1 MRPTYE
7 SLDDLRN
14 EQEIITF
21 FANHFNSNMN
31 AVKIPKQYKIDYCL
45 MIDGE
50 ITAFA
55 EVKNRTCAKE
65 TYPTYML
72 SLAKYLEALRI
83 KKDLSLET
91 ILVVKWTDAIG
102 YIELGRKTWPIG
114 FGGRT
119 DRGDWQDKEPMVFIP
134 ISAFG
139 LVQ

>member
-7 SLDDLRN
+7 SSDDLRN

-21 FANHFNSNMN
+21 FAKHFNDKLN

-45 MIDGE
+45 MIDDK

-55 EVKNRTCAKE
+55 EVKNRTCEKD
-65 TYPTYML
+65 TYDTYML
-72 SLAKYLEALRI
+72 SLAKYLESIKI

-102 YIELGRKTWPIG
+102 YIELGRRTWPIG
-114 FGGRT
+114 FGGRI
-119 DRGDWQDKEPMVFIP
+119 DRGDWQDKEPMIFIP
-134 ISAFG
+134 ISEFG
-139 LVQ
+139 LIQ